1 MKKYNAI
8 IIGAGSIG
16 ALKDD
21 KYDSPKTKNV
31 LTIAHAM
38 FKNKYLNLMAFID
51 NDIDKAMKASNKWC
65 KPLCFAA
72 TKIENVDDLSID
84 IVAVCTPTNTHN
96 SVIKDVVKHIKPQ
109 IIIAEKPFCG
119 NKKEAAEI
127 VKLCRKNNIVLVID
141 YIRRYDTSLP
151 IICSLM
157 EDSDVYNV
165 TVQYNR
171 GFIHEA
177 CHAVDMMNYWFGDCR
192 SVSVFSKYNI
202 VDRDKNDPAAFICC
216 EHEKTTVNYLPVD
229 GREYSIFEIQIMTS
243 KGKILIA
250 DHGKQILFY
259 KTIPEPTYGS
269 YKTLTQK
276 PEIVKTELTTALSNM
291 MDECVKILDGCS
303 VEDWNICTGEDALR
317 VHEVIDKYNKARG
330 KKL

>member
-38 FKNKYLNLMAFID
+38 YKNKYINIEAIID
-51 NDIDKAMKASNKWC
+51 SDFRKAVHAGCKWAC
-65 KPLCFAA
+65 PSSQDYDFPWK
-72 TKIENVDDLSID
+72 DID

-96 SVIKDVVKHIKPQ
+96 AVIKDVVKHIKPK
-109 IIIAEKPFCG
+109 IIIAEKPFCS

-127 VKLCRKNNIVLVID
+127 VKLCRKNNIVLMID

-151 IICSLM
+151 IIRSLM

-177 CHAVDMMNYWFGDCR
+177 CHAVDMMNFWFGDCK

-243 KGKILIA
+243 RGKILIT
-250 DHGKQILFY
+250 DHGKQIHYY

-303 VEDWNICTGEDALR
+303 VEDWEICTGEDALK
-317 VHEVIDKYNKARG
+317 VHDVIDKYNKARG
-330 KKL
+330 KK